1 MSTATFESA
10 ARSPLTTPA
19 FRALWIA
26 TIVSNIGTWMN
37 DVGSAWLMTSL
48 SPSPLWVAM
57 VQTATTL
64 PIFLFALPAGALAD
78 VIDRRKL
85 LIGSQLLIL
94 VGAAALA
101 TTTWLGLTTP
111 LLLLGLT
118 AVMGLGAA
126 LSAPAFQAI
135 VPELVDRPA
144 LAEAI
149 SLNSLGVNIARAIGP
164 ALGGVIVALSG
175 PPAVYALNAVS
186 ILAVLGVLVMWRRQ
200 VEVSS
205 LPAEHFF
212 GALRS
217 GFRYARH
224 APALQLVLIRA
235 VAFFL
240 FSSALWALLPLVG
253 RRELGL
259 DAAGYGALLG
269 CMGAGAI
276 VGAVGLSLLRK
287 HVSPNSLSICASLL
301 FAVATLSLAHAPNVW
316 VAGIVMLLA
325 GLAWIT
331 MLSALNVAA
340 QMAVPAWIK
349 ARALAIYL
357 LVFQGA
363 MTAGSIFWGA
373 LASRTDI
380 TTALSIAS
388 TLTALATV
396 IALRFRLPA
405 ANAVDLTPSGH
416 WASPA
421 VAGDHAADRGPVMI
435 LIEYRVDPARTAEFA
450 SALHSFKSVRKRDG
464 ALRWDVFVDAETPGL
479 IVESF
484 VVASWL
490 EHLRQHERVTNADRL
505 SQEQMQRFHI
515 GDVPPVVR
523 HLIAPPVVAGSKR
536 LSTRRSPLT
545 FLKGV
550 D

>member
-1 MSTATFESA
+1 MSVPSA
-10 ARSPLTTPA
+10 PAAPRSPLATPL

-37 DVGSAWLMTSL
+37 DVGSSWLMTSL

-57 VQTATTL
+57 VQAATTL
-64 PIFLFALPAGALAD
+64 PMFLFALPAGALAD

-85 LIGSQLLIL
+85 LIASQLLIL
-94 VGAAALA
+94 LGAASLA
-101 TTTWLGLTTP
+101 TTTFLGLTTP
-111 LLLLGLT
+111 LVLLGLT

-135 VPELVDRPA
+135 VPELVEKPA
-144 LAEAI
+144 LADAI

-175 PPAVYALNAVS
+175 PAAVYALNAVS
-186 ILAVLGVLVMWRRQ
+186 VLAVLGVLVMWRRQ
-200 VEVSS
+200 AVAST

-212 GALRS
+212 GAVRA
-217 GFRYARH
+217 GYRYARH
-224 APALQLVLIRA
+224 APALQLVLVRSI
-235 VAFFL
+235 AFFL

-276 VGAVGLSLLRK
+276 LGAVMLSRVRK
-287 HVSPNSLSICASLL
+287 RMNANRLSIIASLL
-301 FAVATLSLAHAPNVW
+301 FALATFALAHAVNVW
-316 VAGIVMLLA
+316 IAGLVMVVA

-331 MLSALNVAA
+331 MLSGLNVAA
-340 QMAVPAWIK
+340 QMAVPAWVK

-363 MTAGSIFWGA
+363 MTAGSIVWGA

-380 TTALSIAS
+380 TTALTVAS
-388 TLTALATV
+388 AAMALATL
-396 IALRFRLPA
+396 IALRFPLPA

-416 WASPA
+416 WVEPA
-421 VAGDHAADRGPVMI
+421 VSGEHASDRGPVMI
-435 LIEYRVDPARTAEFA
+435 LIEYRVDPARTADFVRV
-450 SALHSFKSVRKRDG
+450 LHGFKAVRKRDG
-464 ALRWDVFVDAETPGL
+464 ALRWDVFEDAGTPGL
-479 IVESF
+479 VIESF
-484 VVASWL
+484 VVGSWL
-490 EHLRQHERVTNADRL
+490 EHLRQHERVTHDDRL
-505 SQEQMQRFHI
+505 TQEQIARFHI
-515 GDVPPVVR
+515 GDAPPVVR
-523 HLIAPPVVAGSKR
+523 HLIAPR
-536 LSTRRSPLT
+536 I
-545 FLKGV
+545 
-550 D
+550 

>member
-1 MSTATFESA
+1 
-10 ARSPLTTPA
+10 
-19 FRALWIA
+19 
-26 TIVSNIGTWMN
+26 
-37 DVGSAWLMTSL
+37 
-48 SPSPLWVAM
+48 
-57 VQTATTL
+57 
-64 PIFLFALPAGALAD
+64 
-78 VIDRRKL
+78 
-85 LIGSQLLIL
+85 
-94 VGAAALA
+94 
-101 TTTWLGLTTP
+101 
-111 LLLLGLT
+111 LLGLT
-118 AVMGLGAA
+118 AVLGLGAA

-135 VPELVDRPA
+135 VPELVDRPV

-479 IVESF
+479 VVESF
-484 VVASWL
+484 VVASWF

-523 HLIAPPVVAGSKR
+523 HLIASPVVAGSKR

>member
-135 VPELVDRPA
+135 VPELVDRPV

-479 IVESF
+479 VVESF